1 MSPVA
6 FVHCLFLFVLNIS
19 KCITFLYRFS
29 NTYKTLSN
37 AFLCNSRAVLHS
49 TAIVYYLPL
58 SQIFFK
64 TEQIKWFPI
73 QFIQFIQLKQLKPNF
88 IVDYDHFYSHHL
100 ISTTSSF
107 FSAMALILIPGN
119 WKKDV
124 WLDNQFRV
132 FFQYSWVKSAL
143 PTQTIDLVSPLI
155 LQLIDVM
162 YFWDSLSLYSMCSNW
177 RCSSSASAGTGS
189 DTGLFIVQ
197 WPIASRTW
205 RLEI

>member
-1 MSPVA
+1 M
-6 FVHCLFLFVLNIS
+6 
-19 KCITFLYRFS
+19 
-29 NTYKTLSN
+29 SN

-100 ISTTSSF
+100 ISTTSTF

-124 WLDNQFRV
+124 WLDNQFGV
-132 FFQYSWVKSAL
+132 FFNIVGLKVLSQPRPLTLCHLSYCNWLMLCIFGILYHCTPCAPIDDARVVPAL
-143 PTQTIDLVSPLI
+143 EQVLI
-155 LQLIDVM
+155 LV
-162 YFWDSLSLYSMCSNW
+162 YSLSNDPLLVE
-177 RCSSSASAGTGS
+177 RG
-189 DTGLFIVQ
+189 D
-197 WPIASRTW
+197 
-205 RLEI
+205 